1 MTTMASQI
9 TSLTVVY
16 STVYSDAEQRKH
28 QSSASLAFVW
38 GIHRDRW
45 IPHIKGQLREN
56 VSISWRHREPTI
68 YQFHMEQQI
77 LMISYNI
84 SRLFQYKDRIVQA
97 PEKAIAEIIEEFDAA
112 NKSLDDS
119 YKKTFTTANF
129 IMQLIERLNSTSWL
143 RVKEISDTLER
154 YIDNSNMFKTELGQM
169 FSSEEMADVF
179 PRMAQFFADLR
190 SRSRN
195 LLDTWLR
202 LSTDYSMMYGN
213 MLTEPTTMTFYER
226 LMEDMANYTANLDN
240 STTAEFY
247 LAHFTYLMRISI
259 TEART
264 YTPEMLTIYMNA
276 DFPKMSWFTENTH
289 IQRFFL
295 HARSQTDIAGMVG
308 NKDARFTSAVKKVQS
323 SLNTFLMENEINFE
337 FCR

>member
-1 MTTMASQI
+1 MSPFN
-9 TSLTVVY
+9 L
-16 STVYSDAEQRKH
+16 
-28 QSSASLAFVW
+28 
-38 GIHRDRW
+38 
-45 IPHIKGQLREN
+45 
-56 VSISWRHREPTI
+56 
-68 YQFHMEQQI
+68 EQQS

-129 IMQLIERLNSTSWL
+129 IMQLIESLNSTTWL

-154 YIDNSNMFKTELGQM
+154 YLANDAMFKTELGYM

-179 PRMAQFFADLR
+179 PRMAQFFSDLR

-202 LSTDYSMMYGN
+202 LSTDYSMMYGK
-213 MLTEPTTMTFYER
+213 MLMEPTTMTFYER

-240 STTAEFY
+240 STAVEFY
-247 LAHFTYLMRISI
+247 LEHFKYLMHINM

-264 YTPEMLTIYMNA
+264 YTPEMLTTYMNA
-276 DFPKMSWFTENTH
+276 DFPNMSWFTENTH
-289 IQRFFL
+289 IQRFFIR
-295 HARSQTDIAGMVG
+295 ARSQTDVAGMLG
-308 NKDARFTSAVKKVQS
+308 NEDARFTSAVKKVQS
-323 SLNTFLMENEINFE
+323 SLNGFLMGNEINFD
-337 FCR
+337 FCRLVDGTNIVYSVLNMYLEISCMD